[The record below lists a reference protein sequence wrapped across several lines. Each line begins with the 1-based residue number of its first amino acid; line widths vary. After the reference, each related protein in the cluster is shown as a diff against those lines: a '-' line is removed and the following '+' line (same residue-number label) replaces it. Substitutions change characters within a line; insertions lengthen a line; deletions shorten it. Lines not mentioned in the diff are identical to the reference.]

1 MSLILRRPKFDGPEG
16 EPGDW
21 IEEEKRELE
30 NPLYRTALELKPRI
44 YVENLNQAANEEL
57 LDLGL
62 EKEHMLHIALY
73 MAMLTG
79 LLYSRKRVLSNV
91 ILCGDNIMAHFN
103 SLCLMAREFGG
114 RMFMIWSLPYANTS
128 HSLMGASH

>member
-1 MSLILRRPKFDGPEG
+1 M
-16 EPGDW
+16 
-21 IEEEKRELE
+21 EEEKRELE
-30 NPLYRTALELKPRI
+30 NPLYRTALKLKPRI

-57 LDLGL
+57 LDLGF

-91 ILCGDNIMAHFN
+91 ILWGDNIMARFN

-114 RMFMIWSLPYANTS
+114 RMFMI
-128 HSLMGASH
+128 